1 MDRRPS
7 VPRHDGRMWSRKPG
21 LPADVK
27 ASMTL
32 DRGEKVLAAAADSAG
47 DWIVGTA
54 LALHL
59 GQGDAWTVLPWQ
71 RVERA
76 GWDREAE
83 QLEVFE
89 VADFGEVQP
98 RHVRRIS
105 DPGRLLEL
113 VHERVTASVV
123 ITRHQPVAGSKGLR
137 IVGRRAP
144 GTDEPITW
152 SALLDD
158 ALDPTDPRVVEALE
172 RGLASA
178 RAEVSSSAP

>member
-1 MDRRPS
+1 
-7 VPRHDGRMWSRKPG
+7 MWSRKPV
-21 LPADVK
+21 LPPDVK
-27 ASMTL
+27 TSMDL
-32 DRGEKVLAAAADSAG
+32 ARGEKVLAAAADSTG
-47 DWIVGTA
+47 DWVVGTA
-54 LALHL
+54 RALHL
-59 GQGDAWTVLPWQ
+59 EDRDGWTVLPWQ

-76 GWDREAE
+76 GWDRDAE

-89 VADFGEVQP
+89 VADFGVTQP
-98 RHVRRIS
+98 RHLRTIS

-123 ITRHQPVAGSKGLR
+123 ITRHQPVDGSKGLR
-137 IVGRRAP
+137 IIGRRAP

-158 ALDPTDPRVVEALE
+158 SLEPADPRVREALE

-178 RAEVSSSAP
+178 RAEVSGSTP